1 MGIKNRR
8 EPENNIIL
16 YGNYNSKIIVIK
28 DFIWTKDEILPIVE
42 DHD

>member
-1 MGIKNRR
+1 MGIKHRR
-8 EPENNIIL
+8 EPENKIIL

-28 DFIWTKDEILPIVE
+28 DFIWTKDEILLIAE